1 MNLINSSSRSE
12 TTGRFVLTFAL
23 ALLAA
28 LSNGC
33 KRELA
38 TASERPNIVA
48 SFFPLH
54 DFARALAGTN
64 FNVICLTPPGGDP
77 HGMEAGPQ
85 LAGMVADAQLVLL
98 LGLGMDGWVE
108 KLSVS
113 ERKVRVS
120 VTSLG
125 IAPKRVGKAALGEF
139 AEGGHGRH
147 SGHAHEHDT
156 NEMDPHVWLDPVLA
170 QQIVRRI
177 ADEMI
182 AVAPQHRAEVE
193 ARREDYLREL
203 RKLHDEFTAGLAEVK
218 RRQVVT
224 FHGAFAYLFARYK
237 LETVGVIELFPGDEP
252 SAAYLRR
259 LVDLMRQL
267 QMKVIFAEPQLSDRP
282 AQVIAREIGGR
293 VERLDPCETI
303 LPDAPQATYLERQR
317 RNLETLRRVLN
328 EL

>member
-1 MNLINSSSRSE
+1 MNFIHAPS
-12 TTGRFVLTFAL
+12 RFVTTQRFVAAL
-23 ALLAA
+23 VIGFLLAF
-28 LSNGC
+28 SVSC
-33 KRELA
+33 KREP
-38 TASERPNIVA
+38 TPPSGKPRVVA
-48 SFFPLH
+48 SFFPLY
-54 DFARALAGTN
+54 DFARELGGTN
-64 FNVICLTPPGGDP
+64 FNVVCLTPPGGDP
-77 HGMEAGPQ
+77 HAMDANPSAAQ
-85 LAGMVADAQLVLL
+85 TVANASLILL

-108 KLSVS
+108 KIAAS
-113 ERKVRVS
+113 ERKPRLAM
-120 VTSLG
+120 TSLG
-125 IAPKRVGKAALGEF
+125 IAPKRVGKSAL
-139 AEGGHGRH
+139 AELAKDDHND
-147 SGHAHEHDT
+147 AHDHDA

-193 ARREDYLREL
+193 ARRDAYLREL
-203 RKLHDEFTAGLAEVK
+203 RKLHESFSAELADVN

-224 FHGAFAYLFARYK
+224 FHGAFAYLFARYQ

-267 QMKVIFAEPQLSDRP
+267 KMTVIFAEPQLPDRP

-293 VERLDPCETI
+293 IERLDPCETI

-317 RNLETLRRVLN
+317 ANLETLRRVLT
-328 EL
+328 EP